1 MDFIYA
7 IDGVTSEAGHIAV
20 KFHRPNGG
28 IEFTPAALHVTGKL
42 GVSETIFGDHFTFLR
57 ESVTTGVPKL
67 TIPSPSMVHY
77 RGGKAAIDPDV
88 YPDLDAFWA
97 DLVAAYREEVRRLG
111 ELGST
116 YLPLDDT
123 SLAYMNDPQQRD
135 YVASIGG
142 DPDS

>member
-1 MDFIYA
+1 M
-7 IDGVTSEAGHIAV
+7 
-20 KFHRPNGG
+20 
-28 IEFTPAALHVTGKL
+28 
-42 GVSETIFGDHFTFLR
+42 SETIFGDHFTFLR

-97 DLVAAYREEVRRLG
+97 DLVAAYREEVRRRG
-111 ELGST
+111 ELGCT
-116 YLPLDDT
+116 YLPL
-123 SLAYMNDPQQRD
+123 LAYMNDPQPRD

-142 DPDS
+142 DPNS